1 MKKRILFSLLTG
13 AMLLLA
19 PACAKGGKNSIPTP
33 TPYVSPTAAPATPS
47 PVPTP
52 APFTEVNLSVFRTEP
67 LQNPNFVRLADVPDS
82 VNKTLLYDETNLVAL
97 ASYSDKDTGIC
108 ASCID
113 LKTGQVTTHHL
124 PDMLPENF
132 DNFGDL
138 LSFTLECADIYDIG
152 DYFIINNAVNSR
164 LLLYDRAWNCL
175 DQWSYPTTDI
185 PFSCQTSSD
194 SVLLWQYPEHSLTK
208 FSVKDNRLVNEK
220 HGLAIPEGHVLIEI
234 HPVQNGS
241 DLMLTTYE
249 ELTDPDGRSSVG
261 NEFYFLYNLDSDTYH
276 ELRLE
281 HTPSYSFSGNKLMA
295 YEPYPHYTTVY
306 DAENPNCVVRFA
318 SPQDMFPI
326 GFAGDRYL
334 FFYRY
339 DVTTGR
345 LFILGYDMETGFP
358 AYDFSIP
365 CTADSMYPLDVESFG
380 NTIFL
385 TLSLGDGINMLVAG
399 QQTPLPAKTGF
410 ESLSTSST
418 YYNKADS
425 LNIIDKIY
433 RLSGI
438 RVYTGDDAVRFN
450 SDYYVLPDNDTEHI
464 HNSLQDLYDVIS
476 MFPAGFFQEMLHY
489 STEYSAIEIYLT
501 KTIRQAPDSYN
512 TLTVAG
518 GFVNT
523 DNDTRRMTVDIS
535 LGNLKKTFA
544 HEFMH
549 IIENAI
555 YQKDRQ
561 KNDRYE
567 AFQNWERLN
576 PKNFDYAY
584 SYTDYGD
591 GVFPYTGQFYYF
603 ESVEDVN
610 DNIYFVDSYAT
621 TYLTEDLA
629 RVFENLATCSK
640 EDVPL
645 MFQSKPLQA
654 KAAYISACIR
664 EAFDCITDDTV
675 LPWEENL
682 NEVLTLDYFR
692 ENYDFI
698 H

>member
-13 AMLLLA
+13 AFLLLA
-19 PACAKGGKNSIPTP
+19 PACAKGGKNSLPTP

-52 APFTEVNLSVFRTEP
+52 VPFTEVDLSVFRTEP
-67 LQNPNFVRLADVPDS
+67 LQNPDFVRLADVPDS

-113 LKTGQVTTHHL
+113 LKTGQVTNHRL

-132 DNFGDL
+132 DNSGDW
-138 LSFTLECADIYDIG
+138 LSFTIGCADIYDIG

-164 LLLYDRAWNCL
+164 LLLYDRSWNCL
-175 DQWSYPTTDI
+175 DQWSYPTTDM

-208 FSVKDNRLVNEK
+208 FSVKDNRLVKET
-220 HGLAIPEGHVLIEI
+220 HELTLPQGLVVIEI
-234 HPVQNGS
+234 KPVQNGKE
-241 DLMLTTYE
+241 LMLTAYE
-249 ELTDPDGRSSVG
+249 ELTDPDGEIAVG
-261 NEFYFLYNLDSDTYH
+261 NEFYFLYNLETDTYY
-276 ELRLE
+276 ELRME
-281 HTPSYSFSGNKLMA
+281 HYLSYSFTGNKLMA
-295 YEPYPHYTTVY
+295 YDPYPQYTTVY
-306 DAENPNCVVRFA
+306 DSENPNCVVRFA
-318 SPQDMFPI
+318 SPKDMFPV

-339 DVTTGR
+339 DATTGR
-345 LFILGYDMETGFP
+345 LLILGYDMETGFP

-365 CTADSMYPLDVESFG
+365 YATGSVYPLDVDCFG
-380 NTIFL
+380 DTIFL
-385 TLSLGDGINMLVAG
+385 TISTGDGVNMLVAG
-399 QQTPLPAKTGF
+399 QQTPLPARTGF
-410 ESLSTSST
+410 EALSTSSN
-418 YYNKADS
+418 YYNKIDNVN
-425 LNIIDKIY
+425 LIDKIY

-438 RVYTGDDAVRFN
+438 RVYTGEDAVHFN
-450 SDYYVLPDNDTEHI
+450 ADYYVLPDNDTEHI
-464 HNSLQDLYDVIS
+464 HNALQDLYDVIS
-476 MFPAGFFQEMLHY
+476 MFPEGFFQELLRY

-501 KTIRQAPDSYN
+501 KKIRQAPGSYN

-518 GFVNT
+518 GFVHTAN
-523 DNDTRRMTVDIS
+523 NVRSMTVDIS
-535 LGNLKKTFA
+535 QGGLKKTFA

-555 YQKDRQ
+555 YQKNYR
-561 KNDRYE
+561 KNNRYE
-567 AFQNWERLN
+567 AFQNWDRLN
-576 PKNFDYAY
+576 PKKFEYAF
-584 SYTDYGD
+584 SYTDYGN
-591 GVFPYTGQFYYF
+591 GVYPYTGRYYYF

-610 DNIYFVDSYAT
+610 DNVYFVDSYAT
-621 TYLTEDLA
+621 TYKTEDIA
-629 RVFENLATCSK
+629 RIFENLATYSK
-640 EDVPL
+640 EDLPL
-645 MFQSKPLQA
+645 MFQSKPLQM

-664 EAFDCITDDTV
+664 EALDCITDDTV